1 MDTSSQQPLPASLL
15 IDAHVHFHACFD
27 RDTFLDAAA
36 LSFAR
41 GAAELG
47 LDGRPFLG
55 CLMLAETAEAHWF
68 LRWQRRED
76 GVKHGAWDFEP
87 AAEPSVLIARR
98 RRDGERLLVVAGRQ
112 VRSREGMEVLG
123 LATLEEFPDGLPFHD
138 ALARVRWSGALTVLP
153 WGFGKWWL
161 YRGALIE
168 KIVCRSERPGIC
180 LGDNAGR
187 LELAGRPR
195 LFREAE
201 ARGIPV
207 LPGSDPL
214 PFPEQV
220 DRAGCYGFL
229 LEEGFDERRPAE
241 SLRRALRALDRPPRT
256 WGRCRDL
263 TSFCQDQYALRFHR
277 PRRARVRPRLTV
289 PVDTASFPWIR

>member
-1 MDTSSQQPLPASLL
+1 MDTYSQQPLPASLL

-27 RDTFLDAAA
+27 RDAFLDAAA
-36 LSFAR
+36 RNFAR
-41 GAAELG
+41 GAVELG
-47 LDGRPFLG
+47 ISGPFTG
-55 CLMLAETAEAHWF
+55 CLMLAERAEDRWF

-76 GVKHGAWDFEP
+76 GVKRGAWDFEP
-87 AAEPSVLIARR
+87 TAEPAVLTARR
-98 RRDGERLLVVAGRQ
+98 SDGERLLVVAGRQ
-112 VRSREGMEVLG
+112 VRSREGLEVLG
-123 LATLEEFPDGLPFHD
+123 LATLEEFPDRLPFND

-168 KIVCRSERPGIC
+168 KIVCRSERPGLC

-187 LELAGRPR
+187 LELAGQPR

-207 LPGSDPL
+207 LAGSDPL
-214 PFPEQV
+214 PFPEQME
-220 DRAGCYGFL
+220 RAGSYGFL

-241 SLRRALRALDRPPRT
+241 SLRRALRALDRSPRA

-263 TSFCQDQYALRFHR
+263 TGFCQDRYALRFRR
-277 PRRARVRPRLTV
+277 PRPSAARPGLAV
-289 PVDTASFPWIR
+289 PVDTASFPWAR